1 MNVIEI
7 IWWKQPNE
15 YCNIFHGTNLNNWIL
30 TNLFLVILHL
40 LKSGINNNR
49 QIKGQFLWKFTNIQI
64 SSDFVHS
71 HYIFNLIILIED
83 FNYILPYFIS
93 DALSNLLSF
102 SLFSANRANITLVWV
117 SNDIL
122 HIIIYWERYPS

>member
-7 IWWKQPNE
+7 IWWKQLNE
-15 YCNIFHGTNLNNWIL
+15 YCNIFHGTNLNNSIL

-102 SLFSANRANITLVWV
+102 SLFSAKRANITLVWV
-117 SNDIL
+117 ANDIL
-122 HIIIYWERYPS
+122 LIIIYWERYPS